1 MKCEVCNQNKAV
13 KEAAYQIGSLI
24 TLVSVCCECSSD
36 IANSSHIL
44 NTGYKIR
51 RMSAYGEEK

>member
-24 TLVSVCCECSSD
+24 TLVSVCDECALD

-44 NTGYKIR
+44 NTEYKIK
-51 RMSAYGEEK
+51 GEVK